1 MTVTTVSSLPK
12 SYAERM
18 CALGVWQ
25 EACPIPLERL
35 SLIKIKYV
43 DFQGNEHDNGEMVAF
58 DVAAERMAKIFD
70 KLYTMR
76 FPINKIV
83 PVHEYDGDDDRSMAD
98 NNSSC
103 FNFRTIANTTT
114 VSIHSYGVALDINPE
129 QNPMVTFDDAGVATI
144 HPRQGWTYLNRINRK
159 PGMIEDIV
167 TLMAEN
173 GFFVWGGKWTT
184 PIDYHHFQTPRGI
197 AELLAAVSLA
207 DGDRLMAACIERRE
221 RLLNFPTGAKIEP
234 LIEIYRKN
242 RSDFMDAFIQLSEKT
257 DSQQSI

>member
-1 MTVTTVSSLPK
+1 MAVTTVSSLPK
-12 SYAERM
+12 SYGERM
-18 CALGVWQ
+18 CALGMWQ

-35 SLIKIKYV
+35 SLIKIRYV
-43 DFQGNEHDNGEMVAF
+43 DFQGNEHDNGELVAF
-58 DVAAERMAKIFD
+58 DVAAEQMAKIFD

-83 PVHEYDGDDDRSMAD
+83 PVHEYDGNDDRSMAD

-114 VSIHSYGVALDINPE
+114 VSIHSYGVAIDLNPE
-129 QNPMVTFDDAGVATI
+129 QNPMITFDDKGVATI
-144 HPRQGWTYLNRINRK
+144 HPQQGWTFLNRNNRK

-167 TLMAEN
+167 MLMAEH
-173 GFFVWGGKWTT
+173 GFFVWGGNWTT

-197 AELLAAVSLA
+197 AELLAAVNRE
-207 DGDRLMAACIERRE
+207 DGERLLDACIEHRQ

-242 RSDFMDAFIQLSEKT
+242 RSSFMDAFVQWIEKA
-257 DSQQSI
+257 DSQQSM